1 MICII
6 FLLKYI
12 FLFFIV
18 YISLLRLLFNKRR
31 KYKKYVFFFEVIV
44 DDMKSYIV
52 EVLVCFLLEE

>member
-44 DDMKSYIV
+44 YDMKSYIV